1 MNKRKKVCAGPY
13 KNLFISQEE
22 KILILEFILL
32 KVWGSDLFSFGLDH
46 TESKLM
52 ETML

>member
-1 MNKRKKVCAGPY
+1 MNKREKVCAGPY

-22 KILILEFILL
+22 QILILKFILL
-32 KVWGSDLFSFGLDH
+32 KVWGSDLFSFGQDH
-46 TESKLM
+46 TETKLM